1 MKSLKRTAF
10 LVWLFVPWTLVFATA
25 CAALKALPPLPTS
38 IETAEVSACRDVGAR
53 RDTEICT
60 RVEAGQG
67 KRTGGVISGR
77 TVWSP

>member
-10 LVWLFVPWTLVFATA
+10 LVWLFIPWTLVFATA
-25 CAALKALPPLPTS
+25 CTVLNYLPQLPKS
-38 IETAEVSACRDVGAR
+38 IETAEVSACRDVGPH